1 MAFVQL
7 QKQNLFKEIGIVFL
21 KPIAAKF
28 RNDKQGMT

>member
-7 QKQNLFKEIGIVFL
+7 RKENLFKETGIVFSKL
-21 KPIAAKF
+21 IAAKF